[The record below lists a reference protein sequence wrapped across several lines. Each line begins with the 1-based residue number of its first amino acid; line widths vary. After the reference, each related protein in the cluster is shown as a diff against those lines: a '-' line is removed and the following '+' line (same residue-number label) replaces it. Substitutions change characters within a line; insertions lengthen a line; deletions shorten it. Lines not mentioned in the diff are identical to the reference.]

1 MAVAPSSSS
10 DLYVLTKLKES
21 QITPKKIDDYLLK
34 FFKAAMSNTK
44 LPSASKQLTNESY
57 KKISGNFKHESLS
70 LFL

>member
-44 LPSASKQLTNESY
+44 LPSASKNLTNESS
-57 KKISGNFKHESLS
+57 KTISGNLKHESS
-70 LFL
+70 S